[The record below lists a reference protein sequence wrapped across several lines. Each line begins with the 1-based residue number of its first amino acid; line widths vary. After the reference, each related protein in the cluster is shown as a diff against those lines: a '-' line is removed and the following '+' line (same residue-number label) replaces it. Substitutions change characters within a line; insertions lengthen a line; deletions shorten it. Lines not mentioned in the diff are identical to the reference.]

1 MRSQKSN
8 QCNLLNHA
16 NQACTHVILYVS
28 TVSWVNLTITILPGP
43 AQKPYILLPYWVTQN
58 VFYKLRVYHLSTR
71 LRNKRKVRELSE
83 RKLCKRK
90 SLTGSTVSNFLKKTV
105 HISIDIRQLLFTM
118 YGNAVLVVLCNSNM
132 YRVNPGGQK
141 AQG

>member
-1 MRSQKSN
+1 M
-8 QCNLLNHA
+8 
-16 NQACTHVILYVS
+16 
-28 TVSWVNLTITILPGP
+28 
-43 AQKPYILLPYWVTQN
+43 
-58 VFYKLRVYHLSTR
+58 
-71 LRNKRKVRELSE
+71 ELSE

-90 SLTGSTVSNFLKKTV
+90 SLTGSTVSTFLKKTV
-105 HISIDIRQLLFTM
+105 HISIDIRQLLFMM

>member
-1 MRSQKSN
+1 MQLAQPCKPGMYT
-8 QCNLLNHA
+8 CNIVCINSFLGKFDYNNIARPRTEALYPFA
-16 NQACTHVILYVS
+16 ILGH
-28 TVSWVNLTITILPGP
+28 T
-43 AQKPYILLPYWVTQN
+43 KCH
-58 VFYKLRVYHLSTR
+58 KLQVYHLSTR
-71 LRNKRKVRELSE
+71 LRNKRKVELSE

-90 SLTGSTVSNFLKKTV
+90 SLTGSTVSTFLKKTV
-105 HISIDIRQLLFTM
+105 HISIDIRQLLFMM